1 MIENTKNKL
10 PIHITGMENIKGQQ
24 AINSILD
31 SINNEIDSHKWTV
44 TTQNYANLKFEKYL
58 ESGSTL
64 TVDQKPKTNIP
75 VVGTHNNRK
84 VYIGDLD
91 VQGNLTVKNLALR
104 DNVNTVA
111 KSWEVRSSDK
121 ESGSLEGDTWNSES
135 FRVGI
140 RNPLPLTEVESIP
153 NDLKDPVYSDT
164 IYNKIT
170 YTVAGQTLDTKTFEK
185 TEMSYYIS
193 YPDIVEEVYDS
204 ENDTYYKEITFSL
217 DQWKSDGWRSIGTQE
232 YFPQITTLNAKACWA
247 PNQYYGVFE
256 WENGSSGRCRLL
268 SYAKYDSYDD
278 FYAAVASYPDT
289 QGKNGKGIMIPS
301 WKAINSWYGV
311 SCEMKGDKIV
321 TRRVI
326 SEEFDGKNSGIVK
339 VDISFRV

>member
-31 SINNEIDSHKWTV
+31 SMNNEIDSHKWIV
-44 TTQNYANLKFEKYL
+44 TTQEYANLKFEKYL

-64 TVDQKPKTNIP
+64 TSDQKPKTNIP
-75 VVGTHNNRK
+75 VVGTHNGRK

-91 VQGNLTVKNLALR
+91 VLGNLTVKDLALR
-104 DNVNTVA
+104 DNVTTVA
-111 KSWEVRSSDK
+111 KSWEVRSAGDN
-121 ESGSLEGDTWNSES
+121 GTLEGGWWNSES

-140 RNPLPLTEVESIP
+140 RNPLPLVEVKSVP
-153 NDLKDPVYSDT
+153 NDIEDPVYGDT
-164 IYNKIT
+164 IENKIT
-170 YTVAGQTLDTKTFEK
+170 YTFAGRTLDTKTFEK
-185 TEMSYYIS
+185 TETSYYIA
-193 YPDIVEEVYDS
+193 YPNVNVTDKKGNVTS
-204 ENDTYYKEITFSL
+204 KSSLAKWKE
-217 DQWKSDGWRSIGTQE
+217 DGWKNIGAVD

-256 WENGSSGRCRLL
+256 WENGSNGRIKLD
-268 SYAKYDSYDD
+268 SYKKYDKYED

-289 QGKNGKGIMIPS
+289 LGKNGKGIMIPS
-301 WKAINSWYGV
+301 WRAINTWYSV
-311 SCEMKGDKIV
+311 SCTVKGNKVV

-326 SEEFDGKNSGIVK
+326 SEEFDGRNSGIVK

>member
-31 SINNEIDSHKWTV
+31 SMNNEIDNHKWVV
-44 TTQNYANLKFEKYL
+44 TTQNYTNLKFEKYL

-91 VQGNLTVKNLALR
+91 VQGNLVVKDLALR

-111 KSWEVRSSDK
+111 KSWEVRSPGDN
-121 ESGSLEGDTWNSES
+121 GTLEGDWWNSKS

-140 RNPLPLTEVESIP
+140 RELSSLTEVESIP
-153 NDLKDPVYSDT
+153 NDTKDPVYGDT
-164 IYNKIT
+164 IENKIT
-170 YTVAGQTLDTKTFEK
+170 YTAAGKTLDTKTFEK

-193 YPDIVEEVYDS
+193 YPTIVTTGSYGS
-204 ENDTYYKEITFSL
+204 ESSIFSL
-217 DQWKSDGWRSIGTQE
+217 DKWKSDGWKGIGPQTR
-232 YFPQITTLNAKACWA
+232 FPQITTLDAKACWA
-247 PNQYYGVFE
+247 PGQYYGVFD
-256 WENGSSGRCRLL
+256 WENGSSGRCRLV
-268 SYAKYDSYDD
+268 SYTTYSNYED

-289 QGKNGKGIMIPS
+289 QGKNGRGIMIPS
-301 WKAINSWYGV
+301 WRAINYWYGV
-311 SCEMKGDKIV
+311 SCVMSGIKV
-321 TRRVI
+321 FTRRFI
-326 SEEFDGKNSGIVK
+326 SEEFDGRNSGIVK
-339 VDISFRV
+339 VDISFRI

>member
-24 AINSILD
+24 SINSILD
-31 SINNEIDSHKWTV
+31 SMNNEIDNHKWTV
-44 TTQNYANLKFEKYL
+44 TIQDYANLKFEKYL

-91 VQGNLTVKNLALR
+91 VQGNLIVKDLALR

-111 KSWEVRSSDK
+111 KSWEVRSGGRS
-121 ESGSLEGDTWNSES
+121 ESLEGDTWNSES

-140 RNPLPLTEVESIP
+140 REPLPLTEVESIP
-153 NDLKDPVYSDT
+153 NDIQDPVYDDT

-170 YTVAGQTLDTKTFEK
+170 YTAAGQTLDTKTFEK
-185 TEMSYYIS
+185 TEYSCYIS
-193 YPDIVEEVYDS
+193 YPNYDEDEETGEERSV
-204 ENDTYYKEITFSL
+204 L
-217 DQWKSDGWRSIGTQE
+217 DQWQSEGWKSIGAQD
-232 YFPQITTLNAKACWA
+232 YFPQITTLNAKACWS
-247 PNQYYGVFE
+247 PNQAYGVFD
-256 WENGSSGRCRLL
+256 WENGSNGRIRLVSWGTYT
-268 SYAKYDSYDD
+268 SYEQ
-278 FYAAVASYPDT
+278 FYAAVASYPST
-289 QGKNGKGIMIPS
+289 QGKNGRGIMIPS
-301 WKAINSWYGV
+301 WKAIADWYGV
-311 SCEMKGDKIV
+311 SCSGSSSKII
-321 TRRVI
+321 TRRFI
-326 SEEFDGKNSGIVK
+326 SEEFDGRNSGIVK

>member
-24 AINSILD
+24 SINSILD
-31 SINNEIDSHKWTV
+31 SMNNEIDNHKWVV
-44 TTQNYANLKFEKYL
+44 TTQNYTNLKFEKYL

-91 VQGNLTVKNLALR
+91 VQGNLVVKDLALR

-111 KSWEVRSSDK
+111 KSWEVRSR
-121 ESGSLEGDTWNSES
+121 GTNGLLEGDWWNSES

-140 RNPLPLTEVESIP
+140 RNPLALTEVTSIP
-153 NDLKDPVYSDT
+153 NDIQDPVYGST
-164 IYNKIT
+164 IENKIT

-193 YPDIVEEVYDS
+193 YPYIVTTGSYGS
-204 ENDTYYKEITFSL
+204 ASSIFSL
-217 DQWKSDGWRSIGTQE
+217 AKWKSDGWKGIGAQT

-247 PNQYYGVFE
+247 PGQYYGVFD
-256 WENGSSGRCRLL
+256 WENGSSGRCRLV
-268 SYAKYDSYDD
+268 SYATYSNYED

-289 QGKNGKGIMIPS
+289 QGKNGRGIMIPS
-301 WKAINSWYGV
+301 WRAINNWYDV
-311 SCEMKGDKIV
+311 SCTMAGIKVV
-321 TRRVI
+321 TRRFI
-326 SEEFDGKNSGIVK
+326 SEEFDGRNSGIVK
-339 VDISFRV
+339 VDISFRI

>member
-1 MIENTKNKL
+1 MASNL

-31 SINNEIDSHKWTV
+31 SMNNEIDNHKWVV
-44 TTQNYANLKFEKYL
+44 TTQEYANLKFEKYL

-64 TVDQKPKTNIP
+64 TSDQKPKTNIP
-75 VVGTHNNRK
+75 VVGTHNGRK

-91 VQGNLTVKNLALR
+91 VLGNLTVKDLTLR

-111 KSWEVRSSDK
+111 KSWEVRSAGDD
-121 ESGSLEGDTWNSES
+121 GTLEGGWWNSES

-140 RNPLPLTEVESIP
+140 RNPLPLVEVKSVP
-153 NDLKDPVYSDT
+153 NDIEDPAYGDT
-164 IYNKIT
+164 IENKIT
-170 YTVAGQTLDTKTFEK
+170 YTFAGRTLDTKTFEK

-193 YPDIVEEVYDS
+193 YPYIVTTDS
-204 ENDTYYKEITFSL
+204 SGSESSIFSL
-217 DQWKSDGWRSIGTQE
+217 NKWKSDGWRNIGAQD

-256 WENGSSGRCRLL
+256 WENGSNGRIKLD
-268 SYAKYDSYDD
+268 SYKKYDKYEDY
-278 FYAAVASYPDT
+278 YADVASYADT
-289 QGKNGKGIMIPS
+289 LGKDGKGIMIPS
-301 WKAINSWYGV
+301 WQAINAWYDV
-311 SCEMKGDKIV
+311 SCAMKGNKIV

-326 SEEFDGKNSGIVK
+326 SEEFDGRNSGIVK
-339 VDISFRV
+339 VDVCYRI

>member
-24 AINSILD
+24 SINSILD
-31 SINNEIDSHKWTV
+31 SMNNEIDNHKWIV
-44 TTQNYANLKFEKYL
+44 TTQNYTNLKFEKYL

-91 VQGNLTVKNLALR
+91 VQGNLVVKDLALR

-111 KSWEVRSSDK
+111 KSWEVRSDGS
-121 ESGSLEGDTWNSES
+121 SGSLEGDYWNSES

-140 RNPLPLTEVESIP
+140 RNPLPLIEVASIP
-153 NDLKDPVYSDT
+153 NDIQDPVYGST
-164 IYNKIT
+164 IENKIT
-170 YTVAGQTLDTKTFEK
+170 YTAAGQTLDTKTFEK
-185 TEMSYYIS
+185 TETSYYIS
-193 YPDIVEEVYDS
+193 YPSIETKDS
-204 ENDTYYKEITFSL
+204 SGNVTGSVFSL
-217 DQWKSDGWRSIGTQE
+217 EKWQSDGWKGIGAQT

-247 PNQYYGVFE
+247 PGQYYGVFD
-256 WENGSSGRCRLL
+256 WENGSSGRCRLV
-268 SYAKYDSYDD
+268 SYATYSSYED

-289 QGKNGKGIMIPS
+289 QGKNGRGIMIPS
-301 WKAINSWYGV
+301 WRAINNWYDV
-311 SCEMKGDKIV
+311 SCAMSGVKVV
-321 TRRVI
+321 TRRFI
-326 SEEFDGKNSGIVK
+326 SEEFDGRNSGIVK

>member
-1 MIENTKNKL
+1 MIENTKKL
-10 PIHITGMENIKGQQ
+10 PIHITGMESIKGQQ

-31 SINNEIDSHKWTV
+31 SMNGEIDNHKWVV

-91 VQGNLTVKNLALR
+91 VQGNLVVKDLALR

-111 KSWEVRSSDK
+111 KSWEVRSK
-121 ESGSLEGDTWNSES
+121 AEKGGSLEGDWWNSES

-140 RNPLPLTEVESIP
+140 RNPLPLTEVKSIP
-153 NDLKDPVYSDT
+153 NDIKDPVYPDT
-164 IYNKIT
+164 IENKIT
-170 YTVAGQTLDTKTFEK
+170 YTAAGQTLDTKTFEK

-193 YPDIVEEVYDS
+193 YPTIETTGSYS
-204 ENDTYYKEITFSL
+204 SGSSIFSL
-217 DQWKSDGWRSIGTQE
+217 EKWKSDGWKEIGEQT

-247 PNQYYGVFE
+247 PNQYYGVFS
-256 WENGSSGRCRLL
+256 WENGVKGRCKLE
-268 SYAKYDSYDD
+268 SYATYQNYEE

-301 WKAINSWYGV
+301 WRAIDSWYKV
-311 SCEMKGDKIV
+311 SCTMSAIKVV
-321 TRRVI
+321 TRRFI
-326 SEEFDGKNSGIVK
+326 SEEFDGRNSGIVK
-339 VDISFRV
+339 VDISFRI

>member
-24 AINSILD
+24 SINSILD
-31 SINNEIDSHKWTV
+31 SMNNEIDNHKWIV
-44 TTQNYANLKFEKYL
+44 TTQNYTNLKFEKYL

-91 VQGNLTVKNLALR
+91 VQGNLVVKDLALR

-111 KSWEVRSSDK
+111 KSWEVRSPGDN
-121 ESGSLEGDTWNSES
+121 GTLEGSWWDSKS

-140 RNPLPLTEVESIP
+140 RELSSLTEVESIP
-153 NDLKDPVYSDT
+153 NDIKDPVYGDT
-164 IYNKIT
+164 IENKIT
-170 YTVAGQTLDTKTFEK
+170 YTAAGKTLDTKTFEK

-193 YPDIVEEVYDS
+193 YPTIVTTSSYGS
-204 ENDTYYKEITFSL
+204 ESSIFSL
-217 DQWKSDGWRSIGTQE
+217 DKWKSDGWKGIGSQT
-232 YFPQITTLNAKACWA
+232 YFPQITILNANACWA
-247 PNQYYGVFE
+247 PGQYYGVFD
-256 WENGSSGRCRLL
+256 WENGSNGRIKLN
-268 SYAKYDSYDD
+268 SYKKYDKYED
-278 FYAAVASYPDT
+278 FYADVASYPDT
-289 QGKNGKGIMIPS
+289 QGKNGRGIMIPS
-301 WKAINSWYGV
+301 WRAIDYWYKV
-311 SCEMKGDKIV
+311 SCTMSGIKVV

-326 SEEFDGKNSGIVK
+326 SEEFDGRNSGIVK
-339 VDISFRV
+339 VDVSFRI

>member
-1 MIENTKNKL
+1 MTNNKL

-24 AINSILD
+24 SINSILD
-31 SINNEIDSHKWTV
+31 SMNNEIDNHKWIV

-91 VQGNLTVKNLALR
+91 VQGNLVVKDLALR

-111 KSWEVRSSDK
+111 KSWEVRSSG
-121 ESGSLEGDTWNSES
+121 EGGSLKGDWWNSES
-135 FRVGI
+135 FQVGI
-140 RNPLPLTEVESIP
+140 RNPLALIEVESVP
-153 NDLKDPVYSDT
+153 NDIQDPVYGDT

-170 YTVAGQTLDTKTFEK
+170 YTAAGQTLDTKTFEK
-185 TEMSYYIS
+185 TETSYYIS
-193 YPDIVEEVYDS
+193 YPYIETTGSYGS
-204 ENDTYYKEITFSL
+204 ESSIFLLEKW
-217 DQWKSDGWRSIGTQE
+217 QSDGWKSIGSQT

-247 PNQYYGVFE
+247 PGQYYGVFD
-256 WENGSSGRCRLL
+256 WENGSSGRCRLV
-268 SYAKYDSYDD
+268 SYATYPNYDD
-278 FYAAVASYPDT
+278 FYAKVASYPDT
-289 QGKNGKGIMIPS
+289 QGKNGRGIMIPS
-301 WKAINSWYGV
+301 WRAIEDWYDV
-311 SCEMKGDKIV
+311 SCAMSGVKVV
-321 TRRVI
+321 TRRFI
-326 SEEFDGKNSGIVK
+326 SEEFDGRNSGIVK